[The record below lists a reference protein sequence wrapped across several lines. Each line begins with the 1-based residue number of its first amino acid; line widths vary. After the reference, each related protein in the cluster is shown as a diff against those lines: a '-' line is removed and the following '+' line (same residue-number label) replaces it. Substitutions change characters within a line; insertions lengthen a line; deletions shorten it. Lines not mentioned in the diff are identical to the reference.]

1 MNANGLESAVRLNRI
16 LMENALKA
24 GNLTPTQI
32 IACDGLVE
40 EWSPGSFER
49 GDVRKEGGQVWKC
62 CQTHDS
68 TENPDW
74 TPTSQ
79 RALWVPY
86 HSKDPAH
93 ARPYVAPTMAE
104 DAYQTDEVML
114 WTDGWIYRCKQDG
127 TVHDPSVLPQA
138 WEQVSNLDTAS
149 TVADQ
154 AGKDE

>member
-68 TENPDW
+68 TANPDW

-93 ARPYVAPTMAE
+93 A
-104 DAYQTDEVML
+104 YQTDEVML
-114 WTDGWIYRCKQDG
+114 WTDGWIYRCKQNG

-138 WEQVSNLDTAS
+138 WEQVSKLDTN
-149 TVADQ
+149 T
-154 AGKDE
+154 DEAE